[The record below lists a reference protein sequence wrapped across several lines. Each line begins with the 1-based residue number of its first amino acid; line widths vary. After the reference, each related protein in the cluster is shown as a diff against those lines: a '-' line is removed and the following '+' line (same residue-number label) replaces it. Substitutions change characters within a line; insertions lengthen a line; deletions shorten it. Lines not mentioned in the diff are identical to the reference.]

1 MPKIGTYTD
10 IQAYSY
16 TILANFLFKGIVGF
30 GGEGRCLFVSLVCPM
45 TGENSKPDSSSYLT

>member
-30 GGEGRCLFVSLVCPM
+30 GGGGVVCLFHLYVQ
-45 TGENSKPDSSSYLT
+45 